1 MTRKS
6 LYALSTV
13 VYLVLMGLITIPP
26 ITQALDKVSPRILG
40 FPFFQFFLLIVPVLM
55 AVWLIVWFLWEC
67 KIDDAKAE
75 AEQRNGGV
83 AK

>member
-13 VYLVLMGLITIPP
+13 IYLVLMGLITIPP
-26 ITQALDKVSPRILG
+26 VTQALDKVSPRILG
-40 FPFFQFFLLIVPVLM
+40 FPFFQFFLLLVPVLM
-55 AVWLIVWFLWEC
+55 AVWLIIWFLLEC
-67 KIDDAKAE
+67 KTDDAADR
-75 AEQRNGGV
+75 EQRNGGV